1 MMSVTAIRPGRK
13 GRQSYM
19 RLRDR
24 HMLRAAI
31 AGQHYTIR
39 DTAALS
45 RCSPAFMGHL
55 LSGYKTSCSPELAV
69 RIEKALRVAPGSLFM
84 PRSST
89 VKLTA

>member
-1 MMSVTAIRPGRK
+1 
-13 GRQSYM
+13 M

-24 HMLRAAI
+24 HLLRAAI
-31 AGQHYTIR
+31 ASQHYTVR

-45 RCSPAFMGHL
+45 RCSTAMIGHL

-69 RIEKALRVAPGSLFM
+69 RIEKALRVQPGALFM
-84 PRSST
+84 PRTST